1 MPELLDPVA
10 EVMMDDVWVL
20 EVADV
25 EAETG
30 EAVPVVLVSADV
42 DDVLLTVELPAS
54 VVLALVDE
62 TP

>member
-30 EAVPVVLVSADV
+30 EAVPVVLVFADV

-62 TP
+62 TL